1 MAQSHPQGP
10 SGQGP
15 YQYPA
20 PGPYGPA
27 PQPYPPQAYPPQ
39 PYAQQPQPYA
49 GQQPYPQQP
58 HPPQPYAG
66 QQPYPPHAHLQPQPQ
81 HPHHPGHGPQ
91 RPPAPAEAGDGRRM
105 LAALLDGVFA
115 LVAGFAAAKSSSQH
129 GGSVGDY
136 FGLLLAVAVGFSFVN
151 HVLLARLLG
160 FSLGKGVLAARVIR
174 YKDVGRPGTWRLTR
188 RWLLGFVLIPIG
200 LIVEELEPAEA
211 CGVRVVRRKD
221 LAGWEQ
227 RAGLLG

>member
-20 PGPYGPA
+20 PGPYGQQ
-27 PQPYPPQAYPPQ
+27 PQPYPPQAYP
-39 PYAQQPQPYA
+39 QQPQPYA
-49 GQQPYPQQP
+49 Q
-58 HPPQPYAG
+58 
-66 QQPYPPHAHLQPQPQ
+66 QQPYPPHAPFQPQHPQPQ
-81 HPHHPGHGPQ
+81 HQHLQYQPQHHHPGQAPQ

-151 HVLLARLLG
+151 QVVLARLLG
-160 FSLGKGVLAARVIR
+160 FSLGKGLLAARVIR
-174 YKDVGRPGTWRLTR
+174 YKDVSRPGTWRLTR

-200 LIVEELEPAEA
+200 LMVEELEPAEA